1 MMSLEGDLVFT
12 KRFVDCV
19 KKPHSDRTPEV
30 REVCVAGYLLSQVS
44 GRCMAPDVYSLL
56 PCDGG
61 LYNYIIY

>member
-30 REVCVAGYLLSQVS
+30 REVCVAGYRLSQVS
-44 GRCMAPDVYSLL
+44 GRCNGTRCVLIVAM
-56 PCDGG
+56 
-61 LYNYIIY
+61 